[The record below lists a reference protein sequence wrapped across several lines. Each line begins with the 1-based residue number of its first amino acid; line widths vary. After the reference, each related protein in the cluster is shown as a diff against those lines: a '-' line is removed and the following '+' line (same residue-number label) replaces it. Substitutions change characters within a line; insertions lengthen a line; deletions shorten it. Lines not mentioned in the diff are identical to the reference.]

1 MRKNQTIESSEMH
14 GFLNINKPSGMTSYD
29 VIRFIKRMPGF
40 RYRIGHTGTLDP
52 LASGV
57 LVICIG
63 SATKKA
69 DRFLSMEKEYITT
82 MLLGITTDTDD
93 IQGKVIETKK
103 VEHNTFDEDLICST
117 IYSFKGEIK
126 QVPPSV
132 SALRRQGVRLYKL
145 HRQGCPVIPEA
156 RKVFIYEIDI
166 KKIEIP
172 RIIFRVVC
180 SRGTYVRAL
189 CRDIGKK
196 LGCGAVQEALVRTK
210 VGMFAIEDSIT
221 LEQLKK
227 DGIKNHLIQNIII

>member
-1 MRKNQTIESSEMH
+1 MKKNQTTESSGVD

-29 VIRFIKRMPGF
+29 VIRCIKRMPGF

-69 DRFLSMEKEYITT
+69 DKFLAMEKEYLATL
-82 MLLGITTDTDD
+82 LLGITTDTDD
-93 IQGKVIETKK
+93 IQGKIIETKK
-103 VEHNTFDEDLICST
+103 VEQNTFDEDLIYST
-117 IYSFKGEIK
+117 IYSFKGEIE
-126 QVPPSV
+126 QVPPAV
-132 SALRRQGVRLYKL
+132 SALRKQGVRLYKL
-145 HRQGCPVIPEA
+145 HRQGRPVIPES

-172 RIIFRVVC
+172 RILFRVVC
-180 SRGTYVRAL
+180 SRGTYIRAL

-196 LGCGAVQEALVRTK
+196 LGCGAVQEALVRTRI
-210 VGMFAIEDSIT
+210 GMFEIEDSIT
-221 LEQLKK
+221 LEQLKQ
-227 DGIKNHLIQNIII
+227 DGIKKHLIQNVL

>member
-1 MRKNQTIESSEMH
+1 MKKSEIIEFSGID
-14 GFLNINKPSGMTSYD
+14 GFLNVNKPSGITSYD
-29 VIRFIKRMPGF
+29 VIRHIKKIPDFKGK
-40 RYRIGHTGTLDP
+40 IGHTGTLDP

-69 DRFLSMEKEYITT
+69 NKFLAMEKEYIAT
-82 MLLGITTDTDD
+82 MLVGITTDTDD
-93 IQGKVIETKK
+93 IQGKIIETRKI
-103 VEHNTFDEDLICST
+103 EECAFDEKS
-117 IYSFKGEIK
+117 IYAVIQSFEGEIE

-145 HRQGCPVIPEA
+145 HRQGHPIIPES
-156 RKVFIYEIDI
+156 RKVFIHENEV

-180 SRGTYVRAL
+180 SRGTYIRAL
-189 CRDIGKK
+189 CRDIGRK
-196 LGCGAVQEALVRTK
+196 LGCGAVQEALVRVR
-210 VGMFAIEDSIT
+210 VGMFAIEDAVT

-227 DGIKNHLIQNIII
+227 DGVRKHLMQPHII